1 MFYET
6 KIGKLSKV
14 QKSNLK
20 KGKSVRIKKGSA
32 DILYLT
38 EKQVKGLDKNSKLGK
53 AYTIKLSPEQI
64 SKSGIGIISD
74 LVGLV
79 HPTAG
84 KIASIAGLG
93 VAKKKTKSGKG
104 LISDLVGI
112 VHPTAGKL
120 ASIAGLGMME
130 DLATS
135 AMFSAGVHNKVLA
148 PRKSGNGFL
157 QNLAKE
163 AAINIAKSAGKFAVD
178 KGSNFIKDKIEG
190 MGRAR
195 RLRSPSA
202 KKVSTPKGRAI
213 KKTTTPKGRAIK
225 KLSPPKF
232 PMVSKTAAK
241 KTTKGRAKKKATPAQ
256 LAALAKGRA
265 IRDAKRRKGGALYPA

>member
-195 RLRSPSA
+195 

-265 IRDAKRRKGGALYPA
+265 IRDARLRSPSAKRRKGGALYPA

>member
-6 KIGKLSKV
+6 KISKLSKV

-20 KGKSVRIKKGSA
+20 KGKSVRIKALALASGKGSA

-84 KIASIAGLG
+84 KLASIAGLG

-148 PRKSGNGFL
+148 PRKSGAMTLTSGNGFL
-157 QNLAKE
+157 ENLAKE

-178 KGSNFIKDKIEG
+178 KGSNFVKDKIEG
-190 MGRAR
+190 MGR
-195 RLRSPSA
+195 
-202 KKVSTPKGRAI
+202 
-213 KKTTTPKGRAIK
+213 
-225 KLSPPKF
+225 
-232 PMVSKTAAK
+232 K

-265 IRDAKRRKGGALYPA
+265 IRDARSLQGLKTRSPSAKRRMGGALYTA

>member
-79 HPTAG
+79 HPIAG
-84 KIASIAGLG
+84 KVASIAGLG
-93 VAKKKTKSGKG
+93 AKKCGKG

-148 PRKSGNGFL
+148 PRKSGTGFL

-178 KGSNFIKDKIEG
+178 KGSNFVKDKIEG
-190 MGRAR
+190 MGRA
-195 RLRSPSA
+195 
-202 KKVSTPKGRAI
+202 KKA
-213 KKTTTPKGRAIK
+213 
-225 KLSPPKF
+225 
-232 PMVSKTAAK
+232 
-241 KTTKGRAKKKATPAQ
+241 TKGRAKKKATPAQ
-256 LAALAKGRA
+256 LAALARGRA